1 MLIWLAGST
10 SGADRVRIAPSATL
24 IFGGLG
30 YGTETARSRK
40 GGNSCGPQSSAD
52 VTVLG

>member
-1 MLIWLAGST
+1 MHIWPAGPT
-10 SGADRVRIAPSATL
+10 SNADKVPIAPSTTHIA
-24 IFGGLG
+24 GGLG